1 MIKETGYE
9 KIPHA
14 IFNKI
19 GNQVSRSY
27 PTKADAE
34 IELPAH
40 VNNSIYKPSFFHVD
54 VVKTGD

>member
-27 PTKADAE
+27 PTMADAE
-34 IELPAH
+34 LELPAH
-40 VNNSIYKPSFFHVD
+40 IRNSTYMPSFFHVCA
-54 VVKTGD
+54 VGKIN